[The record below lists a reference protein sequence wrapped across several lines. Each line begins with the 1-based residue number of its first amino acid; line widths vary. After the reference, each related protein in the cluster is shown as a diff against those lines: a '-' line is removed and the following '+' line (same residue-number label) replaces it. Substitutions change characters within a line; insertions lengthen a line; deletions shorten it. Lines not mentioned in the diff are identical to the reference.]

1 MAKRIFAVMAAAVI
15 ALGAVAQT
23 RIGTVNKDSVLR
35 AMPEYAKAQTELRQA
50 AEAYQ
55 KEYAAM
61 QADFNTRYAD
71 FQSLRGD
78 VPPTILERRI
88 KELQEADTKLKE
100 FRKTIDADLKARRD
114 ALQAPLVQAVDSAV
128 AAVAAEQALEL
139 VLDVSQ
145 TPVAYAGATVV
156 DITAAV
162 NDRLR

>member
-88 KELQEADTKLKE
+88 KELQEDDTKLKE

>member
-128 AAVAAEQALEL
+128 AAVAAERALEL

>member
-1 MAKRIFAVMAAAVI
+1 MAAAVL

-23 RIGTVNKDSVLR
+23 HIGTVNKDSVLR
-35 AMPEYAKAQTELRQA
+35 AMPEYAKAQTELQRA

-114 ALQAPLVQAVDSAV
+114 ALQAPLLQAVDSAV
-128 AAVAAEQALEL
+128 AAVAAEQALDL

-145 TPVAYAGATVV
+145 TPVAYAGATVI

-162 NDRLR
+162 NDHLR

>member
-1 MAKRIFAVMAAAVI
+1 MAKRIFAVMAAAVL

-35 AMPEYAKAQTELRQA
+35 AMPEYAKAQTELQQA

>member
-1 MAKRIFAVMAAAVI
+1 MAAAVI

-128 AAVAAEQALEL
+128 AAVAVEQALEL

>member
-23 RIGTVNKDSVLR
+23 RIGTVNKDYVLR
-35 AMPEYAKAQTELRQA
+35 AMPEYAKAQTELQQA

-128 AAVAAEQALEL
+128 AAVAVEQALEL

>member
-23 RIGTVNKDSVLR
+23 RIGTVNKDYVLR
-35 AMPEYAKAQTELRQA
+35 AMPEYAKAQTELQQA

>member
-1 MAKRIFAVMAAAVI
+1 MAKRIFAVMAAAVL

>member
-1 MAKRIFAVMAAAVI
+1 MAKRIFAVMAAAVL

-128 AAVAAEQALEL
+128 AAVAAEQALDL

-145 TPVAYAGATVV
+145 TPVAYAGATVI

>member
-1 MAKRIFAVMAAAVI
+1 MAKRIFAVMAAAII

-35 AMPEYAKAQTELRQA
+35 AMPEYAKAQTELQQA

-61 QADFNTRYAD
+61 QTDFNTRYAD

>member
-35 AMPEYAKAQTELRQA
+35 AMPEYAKAQTELQQA